1 MGFLHM
7 HCRQNV
13 LERDGTLAPG
23 TSLRLEVPLLAACLR
38 QQWPESESS
47 SWPCLRSI
55 WMEALLATMRF
66 LRTQVGNPRVWSD
79 WKGNGL
85 LPLVMRSLSR
95 PQEAFWWLL
104 SQLLRYSFCII
115 CGNELEGLA
124 LIAQGPKSL
133 FPCWPAL
140 YHLFF

>member
-1 MGFLHM
+1 
-7 HCRQNV
+7 
-13 LERDGTLAPG
+13 
-23 TSLRLEVPLLAACLR
+23 
-38 QQWPESESS
+38 
-47 SWPCLRSI
+47 
-55 WMEALLATMRF
+55 MRF

-104 SQLLRYSFCII
+104 SQLLRYSFCGI

-140 YHLFF
+140 YHLFCQHISPRVASGEQKADKGFNREKLDINWEDIRSTPGASPPCLSGRTQKEDSETPASVRDS